1 MTALASLAA
10 AATVYLLAAYAIGG
24 PLLLV
29 RRVMT
34 AFGRRRLRYRP
45 PHDDAVASSRFTI
58 PVSVILPTEGEAS
71 AAAAAAHL
79 LTLNYPEFE
88 VIVVNDGS
96 LPALAALRE
105 RFDLHAC
112 EIFYRRSIGTSPVR
126 AIYRSA
132 TQARLLVLDCATGAR
147 GDALNCGVNVAR
159 YRYVCCA
166 DLRARYRADALLD
179 SMHPA
184 VEDPA
189 VVVGVTTTLGPPR
202 EELGESAAPQTPDVW
217 TTFAGLSAARALLS
231 RGGGRNLSLSPEGL
245 PGLVLWRRD
254 TLIEVGGFA
263 PDVDA
268 EQLELTFRMHRHHLR
283 DRRPYRILH
292 IAEPVGAAA
301 DDRMLR
307 EMMAGH
313 ERQQRAIG
321 AVLWRYRGLM
331 FNPQYG
337 SLGTIDLPR
346 YVFSRLVVPWL
357 ELMCLAALPL
367 TPLLGVLTPLQ
378 LLLVLGALAF
388 GNALLLNTA
397 LLMAP
402 PGTHDDEA
410 LRRSILLGPL
420 ELFVSRPVQ
429 LYSRLAGML
438 RMFARSASAP
448 VG

>member
-1 MTALASLAA
+1 MTALAALAA
-10 AATVYLLAAYAIGG
+10 AAIVYLLAAYAIGG
-24 PLLLV
+24 PVLFA

-58 PVSVILPTEGEAS
+58 PVSVILPTDGEES
-71 AAAAAAHL
+71 AAAAAERL

-132 TQARLLVLDCATGAR
+132 TQPRLLVLDCATGTR
-147 GDALNCGVNVAR
+147 GDALNCGVNIAR

-166 DLRARYRADALLD
+166 DRRARYDADALLE

-189 VVVGVTTTLGPPR
+189 LVVGVTTTLGPPR
-202 EELGESAAPQTPDVW
+202 EEPGEHAAAPPDVW
-217 TTFAGLSAARALLS
+217 TTFARLSAARALLS
-231 RGGGRNLSLSPEGL
+231 RSGGRNLSLSSEGL
-245 PGLVLWRRD
+245 PGLALWRRD

-263 PDVDA
+263 ADIDA
-268 EQLELTFRMHRHHLR
+268 EQVELTFRMHRHHLR

-301 DDRMLR
+301 DDRMLGQLV
-307 EMMAGH
+307 AWH
-313 ERQQRAIG
+313 ERQQRSMG
-321 AVLWRYRGLM
+321 AVLWRYRALM

-378 LLLVLGALAF
+378 LLFVLAALAF
-388 GNALLLNTA
+388 GNGILLNTA

-402 PGTHDDEA
+402 PGTHDEDA
-410 LRRSILLGPL
+410 LRRSILLAPL
-420 ELFVSRPVQ
+420 ELFVSRPAQ